1 MLHFIRHRALLM
13 CTLSELKI
21 EEDYWKHVADVAMPT
36 VRWLSQ
42 TSKDITKRNFINW
55 DYPRTEHNIRHRQR
69 LIDNKL
75 QQAEANLKAHLQQS
89 PPSEIHSVQK
99 LWWMTA
105 KSYKRAIT
113 LKKNSLLLTKQTS
126 NQGMIHENSATEHI
140 NTFGF
145 NCNTTNHPDQS
156 VSTTLLQPFLS
167 PMRNI
172 IEARLLN
179 IKQRAEQIMLFIN
192 TSTH

>member
-42 TSKDITKRNFINW
+42 TFKDIMKRNFINW

-75 QQAEANLKAHLQQS
+75 
-89 PPSEIHSVQK
+89 
-99 LWWMTA
+99 
-105 KSYKRAIT
+105 
-113 LKKNSLLLTKQTS
+113 
-126 NQGMIHENSATEHI
+126 
-140 NTFGF
+140 
-145 NCNTTNHPDQS
+145 
-156 VSTTLLQPFLS
+156 
-167 PMRNI
+167 
-172 IEARLLN
+172 
-179 IKQRAEQIMLFIN
+179 
-192 TSTH
+192 

>member
-1 MLHFIRHRALLM
+1 MATFKSQTPLLQPAQKTKKTWRFSNNNMHHKNIQKSNLSIDNWKNSSRTLPNYRKMPNKIFIHRLSKSIPSQCAMIRQLLTNNTAMLHFIRHRALLM

-75 QQAEANLKAHLQQS
+75 QQAE
-89 PPSEIHSVQK
+89 
-99 LWWMTA
+99 
-105 KSYKRAIT
+105 
-113 LKKNSLLLTKQTS
+113 
-126 NQGMIHENSATEHI
+126 
-140 NTFGF
+140 
-145 NCNTTNHPDQS
+145 
-156 VSTTLLQPFLS
+156 
-167 PMRNI
+167 
-172 IEARLLN
+172 
-179 IKQRAEQIMLFIN
+179 
-192 TSTH
+192 